1 MGIYQRR
8 MALLFFRHKGQT
20 KAHLSLESV
29 VSQEIKKQYIPNISN
44 KHLCGRQEFKHHNLC
59 SSYNKS
65 CCCHYYIEYRLL
77 EEEEILDSDWFSLII
92 LEMRRVGEILTVDGV
107 IKFPPCLRTV
117 LTQKAIQYKKV
128 HLYNGNFPN
137 FIISLF

>member
-1 MGIYQRR
+1 
-8 MALLFFRHKGQT
+8 MALLFFRHKGKT

-29 VSQEIKKQYIPNISN
+29 MSQEIKNIYIYMPNISN
-44 KHLCGRQEFKHHNLC
+44 KHRCGRQEFKHHNLC

-65 CCCHYYIEYRLL
+65 CRCNYYIEYRLL
-77 EEEEILDSDWFSLII
+77 EEKEILDSDWFSLVI
-92 LEMRRVGEILTVDGV
+92 LEMRHAGEILTVVGA
-107 IKFPPCLRTV
+107 IKSSPRLRTV

-128 HLYNGNFPN
+128 HLHNGNFPN